1 MAAKLVYLMAALK
14 DASKVGRWGAKMAD
28 MLENEKVLSRVE
40 R

>member
-14 DASKVGRWGAKMAD
+14 DALKVGLRVAKMAD
-28 MLENEKVLSRVE
+28 MLEFEMVSSKAE